1 VLERHWMSGA
11 HRDCEAS
18 RTGKDSG
25 EKVGRNAP
33 SPPSFYDLGDMLG
46 QLRFVE
52 PRSPVTPVRPKKI
65 RPDDVSFFSRFVQE
79 RERQAELERLTGAS
93 SSSSSG

>member
-1 VLERHWMSGA
+1 MSGA
-11 HRDCEAS
+11 YRDRGAS
-18 RTGKDSG
+18 RTGKESG
-25 EKVGRNAP
+25 EKVGRSAP

-46 QLRFVE
+46 QLKFVD
-52 PRSPVTPVRPKKI
+52 PRSPAPVRAKKM

-79 RERQAELERLTGAS
+79 RERQAELERLTGSS